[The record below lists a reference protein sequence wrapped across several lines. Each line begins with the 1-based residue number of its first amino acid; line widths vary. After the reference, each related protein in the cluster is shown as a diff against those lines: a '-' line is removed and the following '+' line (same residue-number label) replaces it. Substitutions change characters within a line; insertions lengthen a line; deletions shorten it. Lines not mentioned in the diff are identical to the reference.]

1 VAKWQGGKDIVQF
14 YLFFLTFLSLA
25 EYVLAVL
32 ATLPP

>member
-1 VAKWQGGKDIVQF
+1 MANWQGGKDIFQF
-14 YLFFLTFLSLA
+14 YLFILTFLSLA